1 VAAIA
6 TVRNRS
12 LWQEYR
18 ETREAA
24 LRNRLVLEN
33 LGLVYRI
40 VNQYAPLAP
49 DAYEDMVQEGCLAL
63 IRAVERFRPE
73 YGLQFSTYAYPV
85 ISGMVRNFLRDRRR
99 QTGKLLPAGEAAE
112 PQVERGETLVSPDDL
127 EVFAAEGGGN
137 FADRVVDRVLTDSL
151 LERLPETER
160 NLLRQVFYEDLSQR
174 EVADKLARSASR
186 ISRVLRRALLRL
198 RAVLLEVQKEENRLT
213 TTGERRRKNLQLL
226 VDEDTGLFG
235 HPAGRSVPRS
245 RHGGPAQADARAKP
259 RPAAL
264 PLLPRG
270 AGLSAGEGDGS
281 CVPRGPAGTG
291 PGVSA
296 ARGTDRAGV
305 RSGGRQWVRGASRLL
320 SGHLSG

>member
-1 VAAIA
+1 MAAIA

-235 HPAGRSVPRS
+235 PRYLGQS
-245 RHGGPAQADARAKP
+245 LASAIRQADLYRAPVTVALLRPTPEQSRGRVFPLPGGQTARVCDRVVGNGSGVQAVYSVATYP
-259 RPAAL
+259 DDARSPAE
-264 PLLPRG
+264 LL
-270 AGLSAGEGDGS
+270 E
-281 CVPRGPAGTG
+281 
-291 PGVSA
+291 A
-296 ARGTDRAGV
+296 ARQRFNV
-305 RSGGRQWVRGASRLL
+305 
-320 SGHLSG
+320 